1 MFAFLFNWL
10 CFYEYAFYLRA
21 FMMSPDQSIFWNHI
35 KISQKIN
42 KWLQW
47 FPICCSVGQSFLT
60 VWDPMDCSKPGFP
73 FLHYLWSLLRLM
85 STESVMPS
93 NRLILCCT
101 LLLLP
106 SIIPS
111 IRVFSNESV
120 VCIRWPRYWSFSF
133 SISPSNEY
141 SGLISFRMDG

>member
-60 VWDPMDCSKPGFP
+60 LWDPMDCSKPGFP

-85 STESVMPS
+85 STESMMSSTISSSVAP
-93 NRLILCCT
+93 
-101 LLLLP
+101 
-106 SIIPS
+106 
-111 IRVFSNESV
+111 FSSCPQSSQYQGLFQWVDSSYQVAKVLELQLQHQ
-120 VCIRWPRYWSFSF
+120 SFQW
-133 SISPSNEY
+133 I
-141 SGLISFRMDG
+141 FRTDFL